1 MTQQAELLK
10 NIDTLP
16 QKYFGEVI
24 DFVGYLQQKAQQ
36 AAAQQ
41 KNVANTVQDDK
52 YASFIQLRGIHKNIP
67 GASVDEFLSRC
78 REDKER
84 ELAIEKRQQEER
96 NRHAGI

>member
-10 NIDTLP
+10 RIDTLP
-16 QKYFGEVI
+16 PKYFSEVV
-24 DFVGYLQQKAQQ
+24 DFVGYLQHKAQQ
-36 AAAQQ
+36 E
-41 KNVANTVQDDK
+41 NTVKTTQEDK
-52 YASFIQLRGIHKNIP
+52 FAAFLQLRGIHKNIP

-96 NRHAGI
+96 NRNAGV

>member
-36 AAAQQ
+36 ENNA
-41 KNVANTVQDDK
+41 KIVQDDK
-52 YASFIQLRGIHKNIP
+52 YASFLQLRGIHKNIP

-96 NRHAGI
+96 NHHANN

>member
-96 NRHAGI
+96 NHHANN